1 MHKWRYHVLLTSRII
16 WADEMVEVEVVCL
29 GGVLLY
35 VHGVEDTVRP
45 DDIIPRSAHHAA
57 VLATL
62 PPQPRHAQ
70 RPGGGGVGCAHL
82 IPADKSRLHLL
93 AGLVEAA
100 EEEAQLAEPGLSI
113 ISPGNATTVLM
124 CFLILAR
131 TQHVGRQPTMFVITA
146 AQKIPR
152 SKKAGRNYTPVK
164 DVDMYLM
171 ATLSKRLPRDPA

>member
-1 MHKWRYHVLLTSRII
+1 MLLTSRII

-35 VHGVEDTVRP
+35 VHGVEDAVRP

-82 IPADKSRLHLL
+82 IPADKGRLHLL

-100 EEEAQLAEPGLSI
+100 EEGAKLAEPGLSI
-113 ISPGNATTVLM
+113 ISPGNATTVLIFFFNIGENTT
-124 CFLILAR
+124 CWTPAHYVHHHGCAENPSI
-131 TQHVGRQPTMFVITA
+131 QKGREKT
-146 AQKIPR
+146 
-152 SKKAGRNYTPVK
+152 YTVK
-164 DVDMYLM
+164 DVDTYLM